1 MPQALYPDWAHDH
14 WVWLSSD
21 QANQTAELAL
31 VQGYLARNV
40 PVCNIPPSA
49 LAPTLKHISQVGA
62 VNIDSDWSTGFNN
75 FVWNSKYPNAT
86 AMIEQFHSWGVLA
99 QMINTYNA
107 MHWPTSHEPREHAT

>member
-40 PVCNIPPSA
+40 PVRNITPYARSMA
-49 LAPTLKHISQVGA
+49 LMTWSGGRRKH
-62 VNIDSDWSTGFNN
+62 
-75 FVWNSKYPNAT
+75 
-86 AMIEQFHSWGVLA
+86 
-99 QMINTYNA
+99 
-107 MHWPTSHEPREHAT
+107 